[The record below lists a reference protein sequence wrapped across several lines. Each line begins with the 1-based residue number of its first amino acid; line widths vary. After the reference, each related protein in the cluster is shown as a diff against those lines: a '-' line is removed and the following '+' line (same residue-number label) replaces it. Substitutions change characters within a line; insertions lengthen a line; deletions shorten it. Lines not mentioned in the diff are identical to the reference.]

1 MAILDVVAPQPAVN
15 KSFLVTFF
23 QKSNFFLPAFLF
35 WISFM
40 PNILLTGGAG
50 YIGSHTAVALLARG
64 HTVTLLDNFA
74 NAEREVPD
82 RLAQLTGAEIL
93 VVEADIRDVETVA
106 TALADQNIDAVIH
119 FAALKAV
126 GESEADPLLYYE
138 MNIVGTIRLF
148 EAMQKAGTKNLVF
161 SSSATVYGQPDA
173 SPILENAP
181 TRVQNIYGRTKL
193 VMEDLGADLVRTGFL
208 KGVVNLR
215 YFNPVGAHSSAMIGE
230 TPSGVPN
237 NLMPYITQ
245 VATGERPYLQV
256 FGNDYDTP
264 DGTGVRD
271 YIHVMDLAEAH
282 ALALEYI
289 LQTPGAL
296 TVNLGTGTGISVLD
310 MIHAFERA
318 TGRTIPFK
326 ISPRRPGDVA
336 SYYAN
341 PSLAERLF
349 NWKAKLTV
357 DDMCRDSW
365 RWQARRAGINDV

>member
-1 MAILDVVAPQPAVN
+1 
-15 KSFLVTFF
+15 
-23 QKSNFFLPAFLF
+23 
-35 WISFM
+35 
-40 PNILLTGGAG
+40 
-50 YIGSHTAVALLARG
+50 
-64 HTVTLLDNFA
+64 
-74 NAEREVPD
+74 
-82 RLAQLTGAEIL
+82 
-93 VVEADIRDVETVA
+93 
-106 TALADQNIDAVIH
+106 
-119 FAALKAV
+119 
-126 GESEADPLLYYE
+126 
-138 MNIVGTIRLF
+138 
-148 EAMQKAGTKNLVF
+148 
-161 SSSATVYGQPDA
+161 
-173 SPILENAP
+173 
-181 TRVQNIYGRTKL
+181 
-193 VMEDLGADLVRTGFL
+193 
-208 KGVVNLR
+208 
-215 YFNPVGAHSSAMIGE
+215 MIGE